1 MSEWIFLFLS
11 EDNAVDD
18 VEHHNIIQTE
28 QNLDEP
34 FDDFDHHSLDILDM
48 SHDMGKPL

>member
-1 MSEWIFLFLS
+1 MIFLLLS

-18 VEHHNIIQTE
+18 VEHHIETE

-34 FDDFDHHSLDILDM
+34 FDDFDHHSLDILDT
-48 SHDMGKPL
+48 SHDMGKPLYLH